1 MSVRNVSPGSLL
13 IPMALLSANVFAS
26 DLEVGYEYGNF
37 SLQSQYYQFAGA
49 ATPVRESSSFGLHR
63 FVWFDTQGAMT
74 SAVRGA
80 LNESAARM
88 EKEQDVQEAY
98 RKGNT
103 ASYEYSWKQPA
114 PVPTDGDT
122 WALVI
127 GSKGNLLT
135 DTLAPQT
142 SATKQPS
149 VVGLEFQ
156 QNVWSLTAAPASVAF
171 GWGLRTYY
179 FSHLNGSHS
188 TLSTPLS
195 IAASTQLMDGVV
207 PYFEYSRGLMG
218 LFNASKYGLYQNV
231 EAGIHWQF
239 APQWKAVLTYRKTHD
254 EVAFVN
260 NNPPNTEHDITLTM
274 IGIRWTL

>member
-1 MSVRNVSPGSLL
+1 MFNCDIPPKYLFVLVSL
-13 IPMALLSANVFAS
+13 ISINATAS

-49 ATPVRESSSFGLHR
+49 ATPVRENSSFGLHR

-88 EKEQDVQEAY
+88 EKEKEVSEAY
-98 RKGNT
+98 RRGNT
-103 ASYEYSWKQPA
+103 ASYEYSWQQPE
-114 PVPTDGDT
+114 PVPTAGDT

-135 DTLAPQT
+135 DTLASQT
-142 SATKQPS
+142 SSTKQPS

-156 QNVWSLTAAPASVAF
+156 QNVWALTAAPASVAF

-195 IAASTQLMDGVV
+195 ISASTQVINGVV
-207 PYFEYSRGLMG
+207 PYVEYSRGLLG
-218 LFNASKYGLYQNV
+218 LFNASKFGLYQNV

-239 APQWKAVLTYRKTHD
+239 SPEWKAVLTYRKTHD

-260 NNPPNTEHDITLTM
+260 NNPPNTEHDSTLTM
-274 IGIRWTL
+274 IGIRWTM